1 MSYDTNGATHGDG
14 QSTVD
19 WRPGN
24 ITIVTPT
31 EGTRSYIDTLASS
44 FEAANVPYRITPM
57 EGPYARIESVIT
69 GSSTPTEDPI
79 TTEVRFSTKGSVV
92 PVEEHPD
99 YVSALEALITGWA
112 SVDENNVALGLKT
125 LADYH
130 GGTSTDDLDAAKLA
144 DIQEPTNG
152 LVPFSRKILGG
163 TKSYLRPEPMLIVVT
178 TYQPSAA
185 FVPDLAEVGVVYTNA
200 QLDSGLGL
208 STAVEGAL
216 PSGQWLC
223 DEVDLDFQSTGTK
236 VVTQSFRYAIVWD
249 SDLYEHA
256 P

>member
-1 MSYDTNGATHGDG
+1 MSYDNNGATHGDG
-14 QSTVD
+14 QSSVD

-24 ITIVTPT
+24 VTIVTPT
-31 EGTRSYIDTLASS
+31 EGTRTYIDSLAGT
-44 FEAANVPYRITPM
+44 FEGLSIPYRITPL
-57 EGPYARIESVIT
+57 EGPYARIESIIT
-69 GSSTPTEDPI
+69 GSATPTEDPI
-79 TTEVRFSTKGSVV
+79 TTEVKFSTKGSVV
-92 PVEEHPD
+92 PIEEHPN
-99 YVSALEALITGWA
+99 YVAALEALIAIWA
-112 SVDENNVALGLKT
+112 AVNETDVALGLKT
-125 LADYH
+125 VADYH
-130 GGTSTDDLDAAKLA
+130 AGTATDDLDATKLA
-144 DIQEPTNG
+144 AIQNPTNG